1 MRKNMKSIY
10 CYMLAGLMLATSS
23 CSNWL
28 SEDDAPVMSYDYYE
42 TEEGVNA
49 AITAAYGF
57 LRWGVGGER
66 FDVLT
71 ELGTDLFTEG
81 EDGSNR
87 ESFNKYATQ
96 LNPDVSILYEMWE
109 NHYKGISDANIAMQK
124 IMESPDLQENVKL
137 QGYAEMQFIR
147 AYLYFDLVQQ
157 FGRIP
162 LVTEGSFEIRT
173 DFKRAPVADIY
184 NLIISD
190 LRNAVENLPK
200 EASNKGRAT
209 CYSAAHLLAKVY
221 LTRGSAVKDQ
231 RGQKET
237 DMDSTL
243 FYAEKVINS
252 GMYKLQENFSD
263 LWDINNQ
270 GNSEVVFAVQFTTE
284 PMFNG
289 DGNRQHLY
297 WLSWYEDQP
306 GMLRDIENG
315 RPYRRHVGTKKTME
329 ELFDRLHDSRF
340 YKSFKWVYYA
350 NNEST
355 LPKWEQLS
363 YDGSVYFTPDPS
375 KGQNPGELKFSLGDT
390 AIYYTMEKAG
400 FDANSNEMRKF
411 RANYTYS
418 YFPREMHS
426 IRYFPSLVKY
436 LDPSRPSVSEEKGA
450 REWVRMRLGETY
462 LLAAEAAGRMGD
474 FAKAAE
480 YINVVRKRAAWADGE
495 QKDQQ
500 IWLFEGGANDTK
512 STYDALK
519 VTSVDLQGDFVRFM
533 LDERGRELLGETN
546 RWEDL
551 VRCEVLYDWVK
562 EFNPDAIYIKP
573 YHKLRPI
580 PQKHIDRLNPVGEL
594 SEEQNEGYY

>member
-1 MRKNMKSIY
+1 MKSLY
-10 CYMLAGLMLATSS
+10 CYMLAGLMLTISS
-23 CSNWL
+23 CSSWL

-42 TEEGVNA
+42 TEAGVNA

-66 FDVLT
+66 ADVLN
-71 ELGTDLFTEG
+71 EHGTDLFTEG
-81 EDGSNR
+81 EDGVYR

-96 LNPDVSILYEMWE
+96 LNPDVDILYGMWE

-124 IMESPDLQENVKL
+124 ITDSSLPESVKS
-137 QGYAEMQFIR
+137 QSYAEMQFIR

-173 DFKRAPVADIY
+173 DFKRSAVSDIY
-184 NLIISD
+184 NQIISD
-190 LRNAVENLPK
+190 LRNAVENLPEK
-200 EASNKGRAT
+200 AANKGRAT
-209 CYSAAHLLAKVY
+209 CYSAAHLLSKVY
-221 LTRGSAVKDQ
+221 LTRGSAVTED
-231 RGQKET
+231 RGQKPT

-252 GMYKLQENFSD
+252 GAYLLQDNFSS

-270 GNSEVVFAVQFTTE
+270 GNSEVIFAVQFTTNTL
-284 PMFNG
+284 FNG
-289 DGNRQHLY
+289 DGNKQHLF

-306 GMLRDIENG
+306 GMLRDIANG
-315 RPYRRHVGTKKTME
+315 RPYRRHVATKKTMDD
-329 ELFDRLHDSRF
+329 LFDRLHDSRF

-350 NNEST
+350 NNVKT

-363 YDGSVYFTPDPS
+363 YDGTVYFTPDAS
-375 KGQNPGELKFSLGDT
+375 KGQENGELKFQLGDT
-390 AIYYTMEKAG
+390 AIYYTMEKTG
-400 FDANSNEMRKF
+400 LKQNSNEMRKF
-411 RANYTYS
+411 RANHKYS

-426 IRYFPSLVKY
+426 IRYFPALAKY
-436 LDPSRPSVSEEKGA
+436 LDGNRPSVGEEKGT
-450 REWVRMRLGETY
+450 REWVRMRLAETY

-474 FAKAAE
+474 LDKAAL
-480 YINVVRKRAAWADGE
+480 YINVVRKRAAWAEGE

-500 IWLFEGGANDTK
+500 IWMLEGGANNAQ
-512 STYDALK
+512 STYNALK
-519 VTSVDLQGDFVRFM
+519 VAPADLSGDFIAFI
-533 LDERGRELLGETN
+533 LDERGRELLGEIN

-551 VRCEVLYDWVK
+551 VRCELLYDWVK
-562 EFNPDAIYIKP
+562 KYNPDALYIRP

-580 PQKHIDRLNPVGEL
+580 PQKHIDRLKPTGEI

>member
-10 CYMLAGLMLATSS
+10 CYMLAGLILATSS
-23 CSNWL
+23 CSSWL

-96 LNPDVSILYEMWE
+96 LNPDVGILYEMWE

-173 DFKRAPVADIY
+173 DFRRAPVADIY
-184 NLIISD
+184 NLIIRD

-221 LTRGSAVKDQ
+221 LARGSAIKDQ

-340 YKSFKWVYYA
+340 YKSFKWAYYA

-375 KGQNPGELKFSLGDT
+375 KGQNPGELKFGLGDT
-390 AIYYTMEKAG
+390 AIYYTMEKVG

-426 IRYFPSLVKY
+426 IRYYPSLVKY

-462 LLAAEAAGRMGD
+462 LLAAEAAGRMGN

-500 IWLFEGGANDTK
+500 IWLFEGGTNDTK

-519 VTSVDLQGDFVRFM
+519 VTPVDLQGDFVRFI

>member
-1 MRKNMKSIY
+1 MKSIY
-10 CYMLAGLMLATSS
+10 CYMLAGLALATSG
-23 CSNWL
+23 CSSWL
-28 SEDDAPVMSYDYYE
+28 SEDDAPVISYDYYE
-42 TEEGVNA
+42 TEAGVNA

-66 FDVLT
+66 FNVLN

-96 LNPDVSILYEMWE
+96 LNPDDGILYDMWQ

-124 IMESPDLQENVKL
+124 IMDSEDLLENVK
-137 QGYAEMQFIR
+137 QQSYAEMQFIR

-162 LVTEGSFEIRT
+162 LVTTGSFDIRT
-173 DFKRAPVADIY
+173 DFKRAAVADIY
-184 NLIISD
+184 NVIISD
-190 LRNAVENLPK
+190 LRNAVEHLPQTV
-200 EASNKGRAT
+200 ALKGHAT

-221 LTRGSAVKDQ
+221 LTRGSAVSDQ
-231 RGQKET
+231 RGQQPT

-252 GMYKLQENFSD
+252 GAFSLQENFSS
-263 LWDINNQ
+263 LWDINNR

-306 GMLRDIENG
+306 GMLRDIPNG
-315 RPYRRHVGTKKTME
+315 RPYRRHVATKKTMDD
-329 ELFDRLHDSRF
+329 LFDRKHDSRF

-350 NNEST
+350 NNANK
-355 LPKWEQLS
+355 LPVWEPLS
-363 YDGSVYFTPDPS
+363 YDGNVYFTPDPQ
-375 KGQNPGELKFSLGDT
+375 KGQISGQLKFQHGDT
-390 AIYYTMEKAG
+390 AIYYTMQKTG
-400 FDANSNEMRKF
+400 FASNSDDMRKY
-411 RANYTYS
+411 RANFTYS

-426 IRYFPSLVKY
+426 IRYYPSLVKY
-436 LDPSRPSVSEEKGA
+436 LDPSRPSVSEEKGS
-450 REWVRMRLGETY
+450 REWVRMRLAETY
-462 LLAAEAAGRMGD
+462 LLAAEAAGRMKNYD
-474 FAKAAE
+474 KAAQ
-480 YINVVRKRAAWADGE
+480 YINVVRKRAAWAEGE

-500 IWLFEGGANDTK
+500 IRMFEGGANDTK
-512 STYDALK
+512 GTFEELK
-519 VTSVDLQGDFVRFM
+519 VSPADLSNDFVSFI
-533 LDERGRELLGETN
+533 LDERGRELLGEMN

-551 VRCEVLYDWVK
+551 VRCELLYDWVK
-562 EFNPDAIYIKP
+562 KYNPDAIYIKP
-573 YHKLRPI
+573 IHKLRPI
-580 PQKHIDRLNPVGEL
+580 PQKHIDRLNPVGEV

>member
-10 CYMLAGLMLATSS
+10 CYMLAGLILATSS
-23 CSNWL
+23 CSSWL

-96 LNPDVSILYEMWE
+96 LNPDVGVLYEMWE

-173 DFKRAPVADIY
+173 DFRRAPVADIY

-221 LTRGSAVKDQ
+221 LARGSAIKDQ

-340 YKSFKWVYYA
+340 YKSFKWAYYA

-375 KGQNPGELKFSLGDT
+375 KGQNPGELKFGLGDT
-390 AIYYTMEKAG
+390 AIYYTMEKVG

-426 IRYFPSLVKY
+426 IRYYPSLVKY

-462 LLAAEAAGRMGD
+462 LLAAEAAGRMGN

-500 IWLFEGGANDTK
+500 IWLFEGGTNDTK

-519 VTSVDLQGDFVRFM
+519 VTPVDLQGDFVRFI

>member
-10 CYMLAGLMLATSS
+10 CYMLAGLILATSS
-23 CSNWL
+23 CSSWL

-96 LNPDVSILYEMWE
+96 LNPDVGILYEMWE

-173 DFKRAPVADIY
+173 DFRRAPVADIY
-184 NLIISD
+184 NLIIRD

-221 LTRGSAVKDQ
+221 LARGSAIKDQ

-340 YKSFKWVYYA
+340 YKSFKWAYYA

-375 KGQNPGELKFSLGDT
+375 KGQNPGELKFGLGDT
-390 AIYYTMEKAG
+390 AIYFTMEKVG

-426 IRYFPSLVKY
+426 IRYYPSLVKY

-462 LLAAEAAGRMGD
+462 LLAAEAAGRMGN

-500 IWLFEGGANDTK
+500 IWLFEGGTNDTK

-519 VTSVDLQGDFVRFM
+519 VTPVDLQGDFVRFI

>member
-10 CYMLAGLMLATSS
+10 CYMLAGLILATSS
-23 CSNWL
+23 CSSWL

-96 LNPDVSILYEMWE
+96 LNPDVGILYEMWE

-173 DFKRAPVADIY
+173 DFRRAPVADIY
-184 NLIISD
+184 NLIIRD

-221 LTRGSAVKDQ
+221 LARGSAIKDQ

-375 KGQNPGELKFSLGDT
+375 KGQNPGELKFGLGDT
-390 AIYYTMEKAG
+390 AIYYTMEKVG

-426 IRYFPSLVKY
+426 IRYYPSLVKY

-462 LLAAEAAGRMGD
+462 LLAAEAAGRMGN

-500 IWLFEGGANDTK
+500 IWLFEGGTNDTK

-519 VTSVDLQGDFVRFM
+519 VTPVDLQGDFVRFI

>member
-1 MRKNMKSIY
+1 MKSIY
-10 CYMLAGLMLATSS
+10 CYMLAGAMLVTSS

-87 ESFNKYATQ
+87 ESFNRYGTP
-96 LNPDVSILYEMWE
+96 LNPDVGILYEMWE

-124 IMESPDLQENVKL
+124 IMESPDLQESVKL

-190 LRNAVENLPK
+190 LRNAVENLPE

-209 CYSAAHLLAKVY
+209 CYAAAHLLAKVY
-221 LTRGSAVKDQ
+221 LTRGRAVEEQ
-231 RGQKET
+231 RGQQTT

-252 GMYKLQENFSD
+252 GAYQLQENFSD
-263 LWDINNQ
+263 LWNINNQ

-315 RPYRRHVGTKKTME
+315 RPYRRHVGTKKTMDD
-329 ELFDRLHDSRF
+329 LFDRLHDSRF

-355 LPKWEQLS
+355 LPVWQEES
-363 YDGSVYFTPDPS
+363 FDGTVYFTPDPA
-375 KGQNPGELKFSLGDT
+375 KGQIEGQLKFQLGDT
-390 AIYYTMEKAG
+390 AIYYTMEKTG
-400 FDANSNEMRKF
+400 LDPNDNEMRAY
-411 RANYTYS
+411 RANHSYA
-418 YFPREMHS
+418 YFPRETHS

-436 LDPSRPSVSEEKGA
+436 LDPSRPSVSEEKGS

-462 LLAAEAAGRMGD
+462 LLAAEAAGRKGD
-474 FAKAAE
+474 FDKAAE
-480 YINVVRKRAAWADGE
+480 YINVIRRRAAWADGE

-500 IWLFEGGANDTK
+500 IWLFEGGTNNTE
-512 STYDALK
+512 STYDALR
-519 VTSVDLQGDFVRFM
+519 VSPADLQSNFVEFI

-551 VRCEVLYDWVK
+551 VRCELLYDWVTK
-562 EFNPDAIYIKP
+562 YNPDAIYIKP

-580 PQKHIDRLNPVGEL
+580 PQKHIDRLNPAGEI